1 MSNSGHGNYY
11 NMDVSMHYSNIP
23 YGVYLPTVTFTDS
36 NGDGLFTNTMR
47 IAQLSA
53 QGFTGFYEA
62 DFDGNITV
70 IDEDAFY
77 NDKKVC
83 VVTINQVTDICGNA
97 FKDCSNLRA
106 VTLDTAVD
114 TSHKYKLENIHEG
127 AFENCSAL
135 KQIFIPG
142 SVTSIPNSVFKGCVS
157 LEVAVM
163 GYGIPRNSVNGS
175 IGANAF
181 ENCTSLTYF
190 YIPETVTSVG
200 ADAFKNCSSLESL
213 YIDDSVSSIGTGAF
227 TTISSGCIVYV
238 ENDTT
243 AYPDNL
249 FPTNATK
256 RRFKVVTVNH
266 NTTTLQYGDVNYWC
280 LQHQTGTLSS
290 TSDYWKA
297 KCTGSFPMFGTN
309 VFRYNSSSF
318 MKCGNLVSISIQG
331 SNVTQI
337 DDQCFVDLPVFQGLY
352 IPSNIT
358 NIYGNPNY
366 EYSMVV
372 NNCNEC
378 RQISFEQN
386 SSNINIEG
394 LDKNSH
400 HTFSENDKLRAMIFP
415 HRLTK
420 LVSYMCA
427 DSYDLQLVNIFQKNA
442 KTDLNY
448 FYKTNHFRSANLEEI
463 HLFVNNTTFS
473 STDDIF
479 LNCANLKRIY
489 IYNKHNATHSQIN
502 DGTTASV
509 VNVFYVIKDSTANEI
524 HNHSGW
530 NLHTIFKT
538 SVTTI
543 PASGYD
549 GDTNL
554 KTITFEH
561 GASSS
566 LTITESAFRNTGITD
581 GANHIKWNDRV
592 TTIGNNAFRES
603 ELTSI
608 IIPNNVT
615 TIGQYAFY
623 GNSDLDDITLHKY
636 KNDSIDVNNIIDLG
650 GGSLV
655 SKVYTTDVFNNIK
668 SDATFTL
675 FSDEKM
681 DINPDSGT
689 VQFKYRY
696 QIIDGTTSIAANEFK
711 DRTDLLSIDISN
723 SVTTIGNNA
732 FDGTT
737 NMTSCSLP
745 TNSSFTTIP
754 DYCFQGSGLTS
765 IDIPDSV
772 TTINTNAFDGTTN
785 MTSCSLPT
793 NSSFTTIP
801 EFCFQGSGLNSI
813 TIPDS
818 VTIIGTNAFDG
829 TTNMTSCDLPNNTS
843 FTTIPNNCFQ
853 YSGLSSIDI
862 PDSVIIIGNSAFL
875 RTTNMTS
882 CTLPNNTS
890 FTTIPDNCFYRSGLT
905 SIDIPDSVTTIGTS
919 AFFANWNMTSCT
931 LPNNYNFTTIPE
943 YCFTNSA
950 LTSIIIPVSVT
961 TIGNYAFKGNWN
973 MTSIDIPDSVTT
985 IGNYAFYLSSQLA
998 TVTIG
1003 NSVTSIGSNAFNETG
1018 LTSIILPDGVTLIG
1032 DGAFRNC
1039 SNLKSFKLP
1048 NNPNFTTIP
1057 DRCFEGSLNWDSP
1070 QSIPH
1075 SVNTIG
1081 INAFYSVST
1090 LNNPAYLKLPPTF
1103 KDYVPYYQ
1111 GTNVSETIIN
1121 TNTSTF
1127 STDKGLI
1134 LVYNHLANYVV
1145 KNNTSHIFA
1154 IDRTGTASNQLDF
1167 LSSYTINENNN
1178 NSSGLQYFRKGI
1190 LKNNYDYNTTNAS
1203 TLNTAYTN
1211 SPYAAAGP
1219 IGYKINGMDI
1229 GKRIAPYYKVYTSNT
1244 NNVKLIPG
1252 WTKVGLFVIGGGG
1265 GGGSGGVYDGNGPY
1279 MGAGSGGA
1287 TGGIGFGILNK
1298 SDFDTLTEMN
1308 IVIGSGGSGGAKHG
1322 SSSAAN
1328 GRKGVAGNHTYIT
1341 SNTGTELIKGW
1352 GGGSGT
1358 GGFAY
1363 IYPDYWDWTKDL
1375 VRGEYWDTSDG
1386 SKKTNTYNF
1395 SGGKAGEVTCHNN
1408 VTLYTNVGSSEE
1420 GEWADAIPQ
1429 VSITGSNV
1437 NEYGRL
1443 TGMQGGNITNNL
1455 NILNETSYGNGGNG
1469 GNEGSNDGYAGQ
1481 SGIAVV
1487 FQYFT

>member
-62 DFDGNITV
+62 DFANDITV
-70 IDEDAFY
+70 IDDDAFL

-83 VVTINQVTDICGNA
+83 VVTINNVTDIGANA
-97 FKDCSNLRA
+97 FEGCSNLRA

-114 TSHKYKLENIHEG
+114 TSHKYKLETIGTN
-127 AFENCSAL
+127 AFEYCSAL

-142 SVTSIPNSVFKGCVS
+142 SVTSIPNSAFKGCVS

-181 ENCTSLTYF
+181 EDCTSLTYF

-213 YIDDSVSSIGTGAF
+213 YIDDSVSTIGTGAF
-227 TTISSGCIVYV
+227 TTISSSCIVYV

-243 AYPDNL
+243 AYPNSL
-249 FPTNATK
+249 FPSGFTSGTNSNNSYNI

-266 NTTTLQYGDVNYWC
+266 NTTLQYGDVNYWC
-280 LQHQTGTLSS
+280 LQHQTTGALSS

-297 KCTGSFPMFGTN
+297 KCTGDFPMFGTN
-309 VFRYNSSSF
+309 VFRYSSSF

-337 DDQCFVDLPVFQGLY
+337 YDQCFVDLPVFQGLY

-358 NIYGNPNY
+358 WIYGNGNL
-366 EYSMVV
+366 EYTMVV
-372 NNCNEC
+372 TNCNEC

-386 SSNINIEG
+386 SSNIDIQG
-394 LDKNSH
+394 LDKDYH

-442 KTDLNY
+442 KTSLNY

-463 HLFVNNTTFS
+463 HLFVNNTTFYNGTGS
-473 STDDIF
+473 NNFFVDCT
-479 LNCANLKRIY
+479 NLKRIY
-489 IYNKHNATHSQIN
+489 IYNKHNTSTMQIN
-502 DGTTASV
+502 NDTTASV
-509 VNVFYVIKDSTANEI
+509 VNVFYVIKESTANDI
-524 HNHSGW
+524 TNHSGW
-530 NLHTIFKT
+530 NLHTIFKP

-543 PASGYD
+543 PASGYN

-875 RTTNMTS
+875 RTSNMTS

-890 FTTIPDNCFYRSGLT
+890 FTTIPDNCFYHSGLT

-919 AFFANWNMTSCT
+919 AFLANWNMTSCT

-943 YCFTNSA
+943 YCFHNSA

-973 MTSIDIPDSVTT
+973 MTSIDIPDSVTS

-1003 NSVTSIGSNAFNETG
+1003 NSVTSIGYVAFSNTA
-1018 LTSIILPDGVTLIG
+1018 LTSITLPDSVTSIG
-1032 DGAFRNC
+1032 NEAFGNC

-1048 NNPNFTTIP
+1048 YNPNFTTIP
-1057 DRCFEGSLNWDSP
+1057 DRCFKNSLNWDSP

-1190 LKNNYDYNTTNAS
+1190 LTSYNYTNAS
-1203 TLNTAYTN
+1203 TLDTAYTN

-1219 IGYKINGMDI
+1219 IEYKINGMDI
-1229 GKRIAPYYKVYTSNT
+1229 GKRIAPYYKVYTSST
-1244 NNVKLIPG
+1244 NNIKLIPG
-1252 WTKVGLFVIGGGG
+1252 WTKVGILAIGGGG
-1265 GGGSGGVYDGNGPY
+1265 GGQSGSAQQGGVDYGGGGG
-1279 MGAGSGGA
+1279 GAGGMAFGYFTQNEIDPVNLMLDITIGSGGA
-1287 TGGIGFGILNK
+1287 GGAKRTSNGSGIQGSDGGETTVKYTYAGGGSATIVKATGGGKGIRY
-1298 SDFDTLTEMN
+1298 DDGGDGGT
-1308 IVIGSGGSGGAKHG
+1308 GSKHINGGTFISNQSGTGNGGTYWYDPSQGVYQGGSGGTLE
-1322 SSSAAN
+1322 N
-1328 GRKGVAGNHTYIT
+1328 GNYTFNLGQL
-1341 SNTGTELIKGW
+1341 TGTGD
-1352 GGGSGT
+1352 GSGHGGSGGRGDT
-1358 GGFAY
+1358 PNDYGVGG
-1363 IYPDYWDWTKDL
+1363 
-1375 VRGEYWDTSDG
+1375 TSGAKG
-1386 SKKTNTYNF
+1386 S
-1395 SGGKAGEVTCHNN
+1395 V
-1408 VTLYTNVGSSEE
+1408 
-1420 GEWADAIPQ
+1420 I
-1429 VSITGSNV
+1429 I
-1437 NEYGRL
+1437 
-1443 TGMQGGNITNNL
+1443 
-1455 NILNETSYGNGGNG
+1455 
-1469 GNEGSNDGYAGQ
+1469 
-1481 SGIAVV
+1481 